1 MESLLKKK
9 KSAKGQEQTEGSRTT
24 ADQLTQEIPADPPP
38 PEVPAEQPSPHDP
51 IPRERPRIK
60 TREAVSTR
68 ESGAGSG
75 PSPGERMKQRRI
87 KTRKSALHDDPR
99 PDVSPAPQT
108 GSGAPQIRTRESTAR
123 EIPADEGS
131 ALRVRSEPPKIKTRD
146 VATSAPSGDNAAPPA
161 GHRPGTPDRLAIKT
175 REACIQSQP
184 VPEQPPQAL
193 VQGGQEFVR
202 ERGRAAAMKR
212 AEGQQGA
219 MVKRLRPL
227 PLQRGGDMLV
237 SGAATPRP
245 RLCAGRQ
252 VRENRTPGLC
262 GMVDGRSSKR
272 PAPGERP
279 QNAPPARLSRRRNAP
294 PERPS
299 KPPSGRRKLPSRRSK
314 RPKSLPRLP

>member
-1 MESLLKKK
+1 MKQ
-9 KSAKGQEQTEGSRTT
+9 GQ
-24 ADQLTQEIPADPPP
+24 
-38 PEVPAEQPSPHDP
+38 
-51 IPRERPRIK
+51 IK
-60 TREAVSTR
+60 TRESAV
-68 ESGAGSG
+68 
-75 PSPGERMKQRRI
+75 
-87 KTRKSALHDDPR
+87 HDDPR
-99 PDVSPAPQT
+99 PDVSPAPQA
-108 GSGAPQIRTRESTAR
+108 APEPPQVRTRETAVHD
-123 EIPADEGS
+123 IPADAGS

-212 AEGQQGA
+212 AEGQR
-219 MVKRLRPL
+219 MVHPL
-227 PLQRGGDMLV
+227 PLQASAGTLV
-237 SGAATPRP
+237 GRAGAPRS

-262 GMVDGRSSKR
+262 GRVDGPSSKR

-279 QNAPPARLSRRRNAP
+279 RSAPSVRLS
-294 PERPS
+294 
-299 KPPSGRRKLPSRRSK
+299 K
-314 RPKSLPRLP
+314 R